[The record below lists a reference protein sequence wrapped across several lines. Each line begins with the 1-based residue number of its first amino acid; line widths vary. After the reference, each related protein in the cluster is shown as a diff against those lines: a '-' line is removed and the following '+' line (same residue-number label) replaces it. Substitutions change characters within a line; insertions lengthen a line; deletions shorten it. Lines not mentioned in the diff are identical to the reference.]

1 MKKTISILLTAVLL
15 FGVAVPAFAA
25 QSAPIEPSLSQS
37 IPLVKVLGDG
47 KDIYDENE
55 QKVPKFDQA
64 LKDMLG
70 GSEDE
75 EDPAEDG
82 DSTKDSS
89 KNILLG
95 FAKAILAGQYEEY
108 YAILEKE
115 IAELTEPLQM
125 DENGDP
131 RCGTHISKSLTALN
145 QEEMTTPNRAASYK
159 NGDYT
164 FSYDW
169 RKDPLEVA
177 DELDAYIEAVC
188 EMTGHQQVGL
198 LGRCLGSNFVMAYLA
213 KYGDK
218 GRIKGVGFDAGM
230 VYGHTAMSESI
241 SGKFQTDGDSINR
254 YLTDFRINYDL
265 EYDDWVLEMIDFLER
280 SHVLE
285 GVGVA
290 VKETIYEKMVEG
302 VTRAL
307 ALATYFTIPSYWS
320 CVSAADYDDAL
331 LYVFG
336 PEGSEKR
343 LQYAGLIEK
352 IEGYNTVVRQ
362 HIDEILTDFAAKG
375 GNVGVF
381 AKYGYQMTP
390 ICRSRNLVS
399 DDYTSVYNASLGA
412 TTSEL
417 YNTLPDDYIRAQQ
430 EKGCG
435 AYISPDRQIDAS
447 TCLFPDSTWFM
458 KGICHGNWIDLEEA
472 LLYTV
477 AIADR
482 QLTVN
487 DFAYTQFLVPSKETG
502 APEPMTAD
510 NCSTEN
516 WKAIDPETEARP
528 SRLMRFLTSL
538 FNMLRNLVNL
548 IRQKLG

>member
-1 MKKTISILLTAVLL
+1 MKKTISILLTAILV
-15 FGVAVPAFAA
+15 FGVAMPAFAA
-25 QSAPIEPSLSQS
+25 QNTPIEPNLSQS

-55 QKVPKFDQA
+55 QKVPKFDGA
-64 LKDMLG
+64 LKEMLEG
-70 GSEDE
+70 NKDDDSAD
-75 EDPAEDG
+75 D

-89 KNILLG
+89 KNILVG
-95 FAKAILAGQYEEY
+95 FAKAIIAGQYEEY
-108 YAILEKE
+108 YEILEKE

-131 RCGTHISKSLTALN
+131 RFGTHVDNEGL
-145 QEEMTTPNRAASYK
+145 EENRQKMTTPNVAESYRYDEY
-159 NGDYT
+159 NFY
-164 FSYDW
+164 YDW

-177 DELDAYIEAVC
+177 DELDAYIEAIC
-188 EMTGHQQVGL
+188 EMTGHAQIGL
-198 LGRCLGSNFVMAYLA
+198 IGRCLGSNFVLAYLA
-213 KYGDK
+213 KYGSK
-218 GRIKGVGFDAGM
+218 NRIMGVGFDAGM

-254 YLTDFRINYDL
+254 YLTDFRINFDL
-265 EYDDWVLEMIDFLER
+265 QYDDWVLEMIDFMER
-280 SHVLE
+280 THILE
-285 GVGVA
+285 GLGVA

-307 ALATYFTIPSYWS
+307 ALSTYFTIPGYWS
-320 CVSAADYDDAL
+320 CVSAEDYDDAL

-343 LQYAGLIEK
+343 RQYAGLIEK

-362 HIDEILTDFAAKG
+362 HIDELLTNFAANG
-375 GNVGVF
+375 GNVGVV

-399 DDYTSVYNASLGA
+399 DDYTSVHNASLGA

-417 YNTLPDDYIRAQQ
+417 YNTLSDDYLSAQR
-430 EKGCG
+430 EKGLG
-435 AYISPDRQIDAS
+435 AYLSPDKQVDAS
-447 TCLFPDSTWFM
+447 TCLFPDSTWFF
-458 KGICHGNWIDLEEA
+458 KGVYHGNWTDLEQA
-472 LLYTV
+472 ILYTV
-477 AIADR
+477 TVADR

-487 DFAYTQFLVPSKETG
+487 DFSYTQYLALNKETG
-502 APEPMTAD
+502 ELEAMTTE
-510 NCSTEN
+510 NCNTEN
-516 WKAIDPETEARP
+516 WKAVDPETEGRP

-538 FNMLRNLVNL
+538 FNMMRLLVNL